1 MTAAASA
8 SAPSGIQK
16 GTVGGSSMPPAHDY
30 RTFFAELLSLRY
42 STKKGD

>member
-8 SAPSGIQK
+8 SAPSGIPK
-16 GTVGGSSMPPAHDY
+16 GTAGGSSMPRAHDY
-30 RTFFAELLSLRY
+30 RTFFAELSPLRY